1 MLKSIGYPRLKAG
14 GGISATAITDK
25 QVTGSPREATRCRR
39 LLRHYCRSL
48 GENISL
54 LYAPRRLQL
63 RTQPT
68 RGNDRACAT
77 AEDAPLAPVSRL
89 GWMPDARFPDSLRYQ
104 LAFVFFALD
113 DRAPAD
119 IPRSWLCGRLQG
131 SNPHCPLLRHTRI
144 LIPEGRAFEA
154 GFRRVY
160 GIVCRN
166 VKQRVRA

>member
-1 MLKSIGYPRLKAG
+1 MLKSIGYPRTESGWGYIRNGDCRQA
-14 GGISATAITDK
+14 SY
-25 QVTGSPREATRCRR
+25 GSPREATRCRR

-54 LYAPRRLQL
+54 LYAPWRLQL

-113 DRAPAD
+113 DRAPA
-119 IPRSWLCGRLQG
+119 IFPGPG
-131 SNPHCPLLRHTRI
+131 SAGGCREQSSLSTAQAHAHLDTR
-144 LIPEGRAFEA
+144 RA
-154 GFRRVY
+154 R
-160 GIVCRN
+160 I
-166 VKQRVRA
+166 